1 MKKKIYTA
9 IGLMS
14 GTSCDGI
21 DASIL
26 QTDGEKIYEFG
37 ENYYLKYPKEFRN
50 ELLALIKGDYK
61 NLFIIENQ
69 IAEFHVKAVLSLLK
83 KAKLKAEQID
93 VIGFHGQTIIHAPAN
108 RITMQ
113 VGNAQLIAAF
123 TGIDV
128 VYDLRKNDV
137 VNGGQGAPLIPIF
150 HKALASSKEVC
161 FVNIGGISNA
171 TLISGK
177 ELTGFD
183 CGMGNA
189 LLNDYCQKYFGI
201 EYDKDGAVAAKGEID
216 KAFLAKWMQ
225 HPFFKKGGSKSL
237 DRMEFSNLT
246 KNVKNLS
253 KYDALATL
261 TEFTVQGIIN
271 SLNKLKP
278 KKVYLCGGGRKNR
291 TIVQR
296 LKSLTKTQI
305 ELVDKLG
312 VDGDFIES
320 YGWAYLAVRSLRN
333 LPITFPT
340 TTGCKAPL
348 SGGVLAKKTNFIT
361 KASYKPAS
369 KLKFQNQ

>member
-14 GTSCDGI
+14 GTSCDGV
-21 DASIL
+21 DASVL
-26 QTDGEKIYEFG
+26 KTDGEKILEFG
-37 ENYYLKYPKEFRN
+37 ESYYLKYPGEFRK
-50 ELLALIKGDYK
+50 ELLALINGDYK

-69 IAEFHVKAVLSLLK
+69 IAEFHAKAVSNLLK
-83 KAKLKAEQID
+83 KAKLEASSVD

-113 VGNAQLIAAF
+113 LGNAQLLAAL

-128 VYDLRKNDV
+128 VYDLRKNDIV
-137 VNGGQGAPLIPIF
+137 HGGQGAPLIPVF
-150 HKALASSKEVC
+150 HNALASTKGIC

-171 TLISGK
+171 TFISEK
-177 ELTGFD
+177 GFSGYD

-189 LLNDYCQKYFGI
+189 LINDYCEKHFYV
-201 EYDKDGAVAAKGEID
+201 EYDKDGKLAAKGRAEKGIV
-216 KAFLAKWMQ
+216 AQWMS
-225 HPFFKKGGSKSL
+225 HPFFNKASSKSL
-237 DRMEFSNLT
+237 DRMEFSNCTRDIKTL
-246 KNVKNLS
+246 N

-271 SLNKLKP
+271 SINKLKP
-278 KKVYLCGGGRKNR
+278 KKVYLCGGGRKNK
-291 TIVQR
+291 TLVAR
-296 LKSLTKTQI
+296 LKSLAKMPI

-361 KASYKPAS
+361 KASYKSAS
-369 KLKFQNQ
+369 KLKFKN